1 MSFSLAT
8 IPGAMRMCSKKSAAL
23 LLLLILLL
31 FSGCTVKKNGISG
44 VADDTYFGLRDAEG
58 RAMTL
63 AAPPR
68 RIVSLSMRGDDVL
81 FALLGTERIAAFSRF
96 AGNPLISNLP
106 PEATEAV
113 PTRAQATLEYLMKLQ
128 PDLIVLSESQSPGLV
143 RALREMGTPVFVSRT
158 IHQVEES
165 KKLIRDL
172 AAIVGE
178 VEKGEALVAEM
189 ERRLSII
196 AAKTAKI
203 PQSERV
209 VVYRLTMSGGA
220 GGKGTAYDD
229 CCRLAGVVNG
239 AAEANI
245 QGNQTLPKEQI
256 VKINPDVIFLPDWD
270 WRGGDVEAYIE
281 ECLSDPALQ
290 TVKAIQSKRLRP
302 IPDKHM
308 LSSSQHI
315 VACVEDI
322 YRACYEE

>member
-1 MSFSLAT
+1 MSIL
-8 IPGAMRMCSKKSAAL
+8 SKRTAAILLLSIL
-23 LLLLILLL
+23 LLL
-31 FSGCTVKKNGISG
+31 SGCAVKKNGLSE
-44 VADDTYFGLRDAEG
+44 VENENYFGLRDAEG
-58 RAMTL
+58 QALTL
-63 AAPPR
+63 SVPPQ

-81 FALLGTERIAAFSRF
+81 FALLGTERIAAFSKF
-96 AGNPLISNLP
+96 ASNPLISNIP
-106 PEATEAV
+106 PEAAAKV
-113 PTRAQATLEYLMKLQ
+113 PERAQATLEYLMKLQ
-128 PDLIVLSESQSPGLV
+128 PDLIVIPESQSPDLV
-143 RALREMGTPVFVSRT
+143 RALREMGMPVFVSRT

-172 AAIVGE
+172 AVIVGE

-196 AAKTAKI
+196 AAKTAQI
-203 PQSERV
+203 PQNERV
-209 VVYRLTMSGGA
+209 VVYRLTMSGGT

-239 AAEANI
+239 AAQVNI
-245 QGNQTLPKEQI
+245 QGNQLLPKEQI
-256 VKINPDVIFLPDWD
+256 IKINPDVIFLPDWD
-270 WRGGDVEAYIE
+270 WRGGDVQAYIE

-290 TVKAIQSKRLRP
+290 TVKAIKNKRLRP

-315 VACVEDI
+315 VECVEDI